1 MKGKIIF
8 LAAVASALLS
18 GCCNKER
25 TIEFPAVDAPN
36 TTSAI
41 IEKVELTDSVTNV
54 YIRGYHRPKWWI
66 RIVPETYLM
75 ADGKKY
81 EIIGSEGIELG
92 SKLHMPADGDSLFT
106 LKFAPLPLR
115 TKSFDLVEGD
125 EEGSWRFVGI
135 NLTDKPSDAYD
146 KGLPKHVKITSETV
160 TETSEFKY
168 EIGECTI
175 NVHLLG
181 YSPSYGKCPEIHTG
195 NLIGVPVTHKIEI
208 NPETGCGS
216 ITFKQ
221 YGTLNGFVMTDY
233 RRMGEFWMAPGEAID
248 LYIDLSYMDY
258 QAACTRKTYKTE
270 VPVKP
275 LYTDGSIYDC
285 INNLPLDNEL
295 DEIRLTAGIIKPGIY
310 SLTAD
315 EITESIINEYNEAV
329 KTVEAMDSH
338 PLAKNIKLAELKVSC
353 IDGINRADDSRWHS
367 YRMAN
372 PDLNPDEIDY
382 TPDRITEEHR
392 ERVLKMID
400 FKNPLLMLNKR
411 NTTFA
416 LMKLDIDDAA
426 RFGKLRYIQPT
437 RANFDIAENG
447 VLTDEQLQEMRKWDE
462 PFFYNMM
469 QDIQNTI
476 LERLANESDRIQ
488 KTPDV
493 PLEELFKTIVA
504 PHKGKVVMVDFWNT
518 WCGPCRQAL
527 GLTEPLKSG
536 KLADENLVWIYIA
549 NETSAISKYLE
560 MIPDIKGLH
569 YRLNDEQWKQLTNKD
584 FDIDGIPSYVL
595 VKKDGSYSLRND
607 LRNHDKFINTLKA
620 ELK

>member
-1 MKGKIIF
+1 MKSRIMI
-8 LAAVASALLS
+8 AAVALTLAS
-18 GCCNKER
+18 CCGKEK
-25 TIEFPAVDAPN
+25 TVDFPVVDAPN

-54 YIRGYHRPKWWI
+54 HIRGYHRPKWWI
-66 RIVPETYLM
+66 RIVPETYLL
-75 ADGKKY
+75 ADGKRY
-81 EIIGSEGIELG
+81 ESIGADGIELG
-92 SKLHMPADGDSLFT
+92 KELYMPADGDSLFT
-106 LKFAPLPLR
+106 LKFAPLPLK
-115 TKSFDLVEGD
+115 TKSFDLIEGD
-125 EEGSWRFVGI
+125 EDGAWKFVGI
-135 NLTDKPSDAYD
+135 NLTDRSSKPYE
-146 KGLPKHVKITSETV
+146 KGLSKHINITPDTV
-160 TETSEFKY
+160 TEAPEFKY

-181 YSPSYGKCPEIHTG
+181 YRPSYGKCPEIHTG

-221 YGTLNGFVMTDY
+221 YGTLNGYVMTDY

-258 QAACTRKTYKTE
+258 LASSTRNTDKPE

-275 LYTDGSIYDC
+275 LYTEGSIYDC

-295 DEIRLTAGIIKPGIY
+295 EKIRLTAGNPSPKIY
-310 SLTAD
+310 SLTA
-315 EITESIINEYNEAV
+315 EEMTERIINEYKEAA
-329 KTVEAMDSH
+329 KRVEAMDSH
-338 PLAKNIKLAELKVSC
+338 PLARKIKLAELKVSC
-353 IDGINRADDSRWHS
+353 IDGINRADGSRYYS

-372 PDLNPDEIDY
+372 PDLRADEITF
-382 TPDRITEEHR
+382 TPDRITDKQR
-392 ERVLKMID
+392 ESVFDMVD
-400 FKNPLLMLNKR
+400 FKDPLLMMNNR
-411 NTTFA
+411 NTAFA
-416 LMKLDIDDAA
+416 LMKLDINDAD

-437 RANFDIAENG
+437 RANFEIAENG

-476 LERLANESDRIQ
+476 LERLANESNRIQ
-488 KTPDV
+488 KTPEV
-493 PLEELFKTIVA
+493 PLEELFKAIVA

-527 GLTEPLKSG
+527 NLTEPLKSG
-536 KLADENLVWIYIA
+536 ELADENLVWVYIA
-549 NETSAISKYLE
+549 NETSPISKYLE

-569 YRLNDEQWKQLTNKD
+569 YRLNDTQWKQLTAKD

-607 LRNHDKFINTLKA
+607 LRNHDKFVKTLKA
-620 ELK
+620 ELE

>member
-1 MKGKIIF
+1 
-8 LAAVASALLS
+8 
-18 GCCNKER
+18 
-25 TIEFPAVDAPN
+25 
-36 TTSAI
+36 
-41 IEKVELTDSVTNV
+41 
-54 YIRGYHRPKWWI
+54 
-66 RIVPETYLM
+66 
-75 ADGKKY
+75 
-81 EIIGSEGIELG
+81 
-92 SKLHMPADGDSLFT
+92 
-106 LKFAPLPLR
+106 
-115 TKSFDLVEGD
+115 
-125 EEGSWRFVGI
+125 
-135 NLTDKPSDAYD
+135 
-146 KGLPKHVKITSETV
+146 
-160 TETSEFKY
+160 
-168 EIGECTI
+168 
-175 NVHLLG
+175 
-181 YSPSYGKCPEIHTG
+181 
-195 NLIGVPVTHKIEI
+195 
-208 NPETGCGS
+208 
-216 ITFKQ
+216 
-221 YGTLNGFVMTDY
+221 
-233 RRMGEFWMAPGEAID
+233 
-248 LYIDLSYMDY
+248 
-258 QAACTRKTYKTE
+258 
-270 VPVKP
+270 
-275 LYTDGSIYDC
+275 
-285 INNLPLDNEL
+285 
-295 DEIRLTAGIIKPGIY
+295 
-310 SLTAD
+310 
-315 EITESIINEYNEAV
+315 
-329 KTVEAMDSH
+329 MDSH

-353 IDGINRADDSRWHS
+353 IDGINRADGSRWHS

-437 RANFDIAENG
+437 RANFKIAENG

-476 LERLANESDRIQ
+476 LERLANESERIQ

-536 KLADENLVWIYIA
+536 ELADENLVWIYIA
-549 NETSAISKYLE
+549 NETSPISKYLE

-569 YRLNDEQWKQLTNKD
+569 YRLNDEQWKQLTDKD

-607 LRNHDKFINTLKA
+607 LRNHDKFINTLKT